1 MALIANVDFFEYAFA
16 FSNETIEVGCCSSD
30 TTLTNVTCGRGTSC
44 IGQCSA
50 IDASLCLSG
59 KCTGNIEDCNPSLP
73 ANDYWEDYEKWMS
86 WASRPSWV
94 FKWCLPRCNVRK
106 CPACC
111 FNPLCYLHPKKR
123 RHCDWKNFFTLGVFI
138 FMFSLCQSSFL
149 KETTAQGLV
158 ESRTGGGNVKNK
170 KSPSQMTLT
179 LIMMLTSTLVRYCTL
194 ASTSHMNY

>member
-94 FKWCLPRCNVRK
+94 FKWCLPKKMGAHEGFMNFCRGISPYSLRDIWEWQCLSIVWESPGDGNPPNRK
-106 CPACC
+106 LPR
-111 FNPLCYLHPKKR
+111 KTK
-123 RHCDWKNFFTLGVFI
+123 
-138 FMFSLCQSSFL
+138 
-149 KETTAQGLV
+149 
-158 ESRTGGGNVKNK
+158 
-170 KSPSQMTLT
+170 
-179 LIMMLTSTLVRYCTL
+179 
-194 ASTSHMNY
+194 